1 MNEAINNAILGAEP
15 VPPTPWPSL
24 IRLDAPRLPS
34 LDRMTIPGWAGDYAA
49 ALSDATETPFEL
61 AASMVLAACS
71 TAVARRYRVAVS
83 HGYVEPCNLWI
94 AVALPPGTRKSAV
107 LSAAM
112 SPIRAWEQ
120 MEAERLEPEI
130 RQAQSR
136 FETMHCRIKALR
148 NKAAGADSRNEA
160 EMYEAEISELEAG
173 LPEVPKAPQLWTSDS
188 TAERLGILLADNA
201 ERMAWLST
209 EGGIFEVVGGRYSKG
224 VPNLDL
230 LLKAHCGDSERVDR
244 TGRASVYLD
253 YPLLT
258 IGLSPQPDVLHAL
271 SDKPSFR
278 GRGLLGRFLWLLPPS
293 PLGFRELVT
302 IPIPDKIAHA
312 YAVGLADILNREPV
326 VDGDG
331 KPHPIDLQ
339 LSDGAEAARMTYA
352 RSVEAR
358 MRPGSDFEYATD
370 WAGKAPGALVRLAG
384 VFHVLSTRDP
394 APPISLETMER
405 AISVMDVC
413 ASHALA
419 AFDLIG
425 ADRTTD
431 SARRVWAWISRH
443 RQRKFTEREV
453 FQALKSTFHI
463 MSNLEPALAVL
474 VERGYARHLDIVIP
488 QRAGRRASP
497 TYEVRPELALS
508 WT

>member
-1 MNEAINNAILGAEP
+1 MNERIANAINGAEP
-15 VPPTPWPSL
+15 VTPAPWPSL
-24 IRLDAPRLPS
+24 IRLDAPSLPN
-34 LDRMTIPGWAGDYAA
+34 LDRMAIPGWAGDYAA

-83 HGYVEPCNLWI
+83 PGYVEPCNLWI

-112 SPIRAWEQ
+112 SPIRAWERT
-120 MEAERLEPEI
+120 EAERLEPEI
-130 RQAQSR
+130 RQAQSK

-148 NKAAGADSRNEA
+148 NKAAGADSRNEV
-160 EMYEAEISELEAG
+160 ETYEAEISELEAA

-188 TAERLGILLADNA
+188 TAERLGILLADNG

-302 IPIPDKIAHA
+302 MPVPDKIAHA
-312 YAVGLADILNREPV
+312 YAAGLADILNREPAI
-326 VDGDG
+326 DGDG

-384 VFHVLSTRDP
+384 VFHGVSAGDP
-394 APPISLETMER
+394 VSPISSETMDR

-413 ASHALA
+413 AAHALA

-425 ADRTTD
+425 ADKTTD
-431 SARRVWAWISRH
+431 PARRVWTWIN
-443 RQRKFTEREV
+443 RQRQPTFIARDV
-453 FQALKSTFHI
+453 FQALKGRYPT
-463 MSNLEPALAVL
+463 MVEVDQALSIL
-474 VERGYARHLDIVIP
+474 VERGYIRRVE
-488 QRAGRRASP
+488 QVGRSTAGRPASP
-497 TYEVRPELALS
+497 TFEVRPDLG
-508 WT
+508 